1 MNRVQSVW
9 RSTVGKKV
17 AMASTGILLVL
28 YVVGH
33 MIGNLKLYQGP
44 EKINAY
50 AEFLREVGAPALGRG
65 EFLWIARVVL
75 LAAVIVHIVAAV
87 QLARRSR
94 AARPVGYRNT
104 PHEELSYA
112 SRTMRWGGVII
123 VLFVIYH
130 LMHLTFGTAHPDFVP
145 GDVYHNLVVGF
156 QQWPVSVAYMV
167 AVLAIGLH
175 LYHGVWSMMQTLGIN
190 HPRFNALR
198 RPIAGVI
205 AAAVVLGNL
214 SFPIAVLA
222 GWVTLA
228 G

>member
-1 MNRVQSVW
+1 M
-9 RSTVGKKV
+9 
-17 AMASTGILLVL
+17 
-28 YVVGH
+28 
-33 MIGNLKLYQGP
+33 
-44 EKINAY
+44 
-50 AEFLREVGAPALGRG
+50 
-65 EFLWIARVVL
+65 VL